1 VLADADRSLAAFL
14 GAALG
19 KVTISF
25 DAPTAEWAATAKRP
39 SLSLFLY
46 LAVEDP
52 ARRAAD
58 MLDVRDSDGRVT
70 ARQAPVRH
78 YQLHYLASAW
88 AADTEHEHRLLG
100 EVLAACAG
108 HHALPA
114 RCRAGVLADEP
125 EPMVLAA
132 GAAGP
137 VAAHEVWSSLG
148 MPLRAAVSLCLIA
161 PLRPALDVDVA
172 APAEHFTMGI
182 EAVDATSV
190 AAGPP
195 AATRAWTTIRVRE
208 REHGERGPERP
219 IRQARSQNPG

>member
-1 VLADADRSLAAFL
+1 MLADADRSLAAFL
-14 GAALG
+14 GQALG
-19 KVTISF
+19 KVTIAF
-25 DAPTAEWAATAKRP
+25 DAPTAEWAAAARRP
-39 SLSLFLY
+39 SLSLFLH

-58 MLDVRDSDGRVT
+58 SLDVRDAAGRVT

-88 AADTEHEHRLLG
+88 AASPDEEHRLLG
-100 EVLAACAG
+100 EVLTACTG
-108 HHALPA
+108 HDALPA
-114 RCRAGVLADEP
+114 GCRAGVLADEP
-125 EPMVLAA
+125 EPVVLTA
-132 GAAGP
+132 GGPAP

-148 MPLRAAVSLCLIA
+148 VPLRASVAMCLIA

-172 APAEHFTMGI
+172 APAEHFTVGI
-182 EAVDATSV
+182 EAVDTTPV

-195 AATRAWTTIRVRE
+195 LGTREWTTIRVRE

-219 IRQARSQNPG
+219 TRRAPR